1 MGGGSSINAQMANRG
16 SPADYDEW
24 EMRGADGWRWETVLP
39 FFKKV
44 ERDIDFDD
52 PLHGRCG
59 NLPIRRVFPEN
70 WSEHARSVADAF
82 KLAGHQYIPDQN
94 GAFQDGYYPV
104 AISNIYERRVSSAI
118 AYLTPTIRQRP
129 NLVILPETQVCGLI
143 FEQNTCIGVRAITKQ
158 QEQTFHGREVI
169 LSSGAI
175 HSPAMLM
182 RSGVGPAHHLQQLG
196 IPVRANV
203 PGVGQRLMDHP
214 SISVASFLRPHARAN
229 RHSLRSLQL
238 GMRFSSG
245 LEAAPAGDMALTVSS
260 AFANR
265 ISVIT
270 LWVNKTFSESGV
282 VQLTSPDWR
291 VEPQVDFNL
300 LADRRDL
307 MRLSAGFRQI
317 AALHDLPPLQA
328 ITTDVFPASF
338 TDHVR
343 KVGDMDK
350 KKPLEALKNKVL
362 TAVGGMLLDGPDW
375 VRQFLIRKFVME
387 TASMDE
393 VLRHEQQLET
403 YIKRSTVGVWHCSCS
418 CRMGSPDDPMA
429 VTSSTG
435 VVRGVQ
441 NLRIVDASIFP
452 QVPCANTN
460 LPTMMLAEKIAD
472 SILSHEGAE

>member
-1 MGGGSSINAQMANRG
+1 MVWSSKDTAC
-16 SPADYDEW
+16 
-24 EMRGADGWRWETVLP
+24 V
-39 FFKKV
+39 
-44 ERDIDFDD
+44 
-52 PLHGRCG
+52 
-59 NLPIRRVFPEN
+59 
-70 WSEHARSVADAF
+70 
-82 KLAGHQYIPDQN
+82 
-94 GAFQDGYYPV
+94 
-104 AISNIYERRVSSAI
+104 
-118 AYLTPTIRQRP
+118 
-129 NLVILPETQVCGLI
+129 
-143 FEQNTCIGVRAITKQ
+143 GVRAITNH
-158 QEQTFHGREVI
+158 QEKEFRGREVI

-182 RSGVGPAHHLQQLG
+182 RSGIGPAPHLQQLG

-214 SISVASFLRPHARAN
+214 SISVASFLRPHARIN
-229 RHSLRSLQL
+229 PNSLRSLQL

-265 ISVIT
+265 ISVLT
-270 LWVNKTFSESGV
+270 LWVNKTFSEAGV
-282 VQLTSPDWR
+282 VRLISPDWR

-300 LADRRDL
+300 LSDSRDL
-307 MRLSAGFRQI
+307 MRLGAGFRRI
-317 AALHDLPPLQA
+317 AALHDLPPLRA
-328 ITTDVFPASF
+328 ITSDVFPASF

-350 KKPLEALKNKVL
+350 EKRFLTLKNKII

-393 VLRHEQQLET
+393 VLRHQQQLET

-429 VTSSTG
+429 VTSSAG
-435 VVRGVQ
+435 LVRGVQ
-441 NLRIVDASIFP
+441 GLRVVDASIFP

-460 LPTMMLAEKIAD
+460 LPTMMVAEKIAD
-472 SILSHEGAE
+472 GLVA